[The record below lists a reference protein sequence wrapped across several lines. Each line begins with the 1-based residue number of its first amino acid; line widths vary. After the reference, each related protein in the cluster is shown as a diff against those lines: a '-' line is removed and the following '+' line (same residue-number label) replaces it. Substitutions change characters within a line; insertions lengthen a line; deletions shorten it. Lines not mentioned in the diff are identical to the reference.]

1 MIISE
6 EFREKLIESGIV
18 PENVVKFTTE
28 NDKKTRKNITTIT
41 LIDGTVHKL
50 IDDFIYYASRKN
62 KKW

>member
-6 EFREKLIESGIV
+6 EFREKLIEAGIV

-50 IDDFIYYASRKN
+50 IDDFIYYASIKN